1 MEEIKI
7 KTILTNSENE
17 TTNIEALAKFDE
29 KTGTVTYHEDDLEVT
44 ITIAKDVIKIN
55 RKNEDYDLNLEFKEN
70 EKINCNHKILSMG
83 INLEILVT
91 TLKLE
96 IKENYIYIQYKL
108 NNLELDMG
116 TFEYKLMFLN

>member
-1 MEEIKI
+1 MKEIKI

-17 TTNIEALAKFDE
+17 TTNVEALAKFDE
-29 KTGTVTYHEDDLEVT
+29 KTGTIIYHEDDLEVT
-44 ITIAKDVIKIN
+44 TTINKDVIRIN

-70 EKINCNHKILSMG
+70 EKINCSHKILSMG
-83 INLEILVT
+83 INLEVMVT

-116 TFEYKLMFLN
+116 TFEYKLMFLS